1 MALTTDTAR
10 SISDSINTGNVN
22 DPIVVD
28 TRTQVRKLSPEAAI
42 LFDKSIV
49 ARPLN
54 TPEVCSIH
62 VKNTEYYY
70 RWVACDAL
78 GGRVYM
84 ERRAMGFT
92 NATSDDVEVLV
103 GDAVKLDE
111 NGKPVKQ
118 MEIKAGDLILMKL
131 PFGMWA
137 SHIKANMQKAQMLAN
152 MRGVF
157 QKSGSTDVMSDEKP
171 QRASV
176 NQEAFDRSKVSH
188 FIPDN
193 PDAMIKDSI
202 DSGRVNKTREVM
214 ANLRDKVDSEK
225 RGN

>member
-1 MALTTDTAR
+1 MALTNDTAR

-28 TRTQVRKLSPEAAI
+28 TKTHVRRLSPEAAI
-42 LFDKSIV
+42 MFDKSIV

-70 RWVACDAL
+70 RWVACQAL

-84 ERRAMGFT
+84 ERKAMGFT
-92 NATSDDVEVLV
+92 NATSDDVEILV
-103 GDAVKLDE
+103 GDAVCDK
-111 NGKPVKQ
+111 G
-118 MEIKAGDLILMKL
+118 EIRAGDLILMKL
-131 PFGMWA
+131 PYGKWA
-137 SHIKANMQKAQMLAN
+137 SHVKANMMKAKMLGD

-157 QKSGSTDVMSDEKP
+157 MKSSAGDRAPSTDPMSDDKP
-171 QRASV
+171 VRASV
-176 NQEAFDRSKVSH
+176 SNEPFQRGQVTN

-193 PDAMIKDSI
+193 PDAIIQDSI
-202 DSGRVNKTREVM
+202 DSGRVEKTRADLHER
-214 ANLRDKVDSEK
+214 LEK
-225 RGN
+225 RG